1 MTAMTTSRPA
11 SFQVTPGQTAT
22 RVVMTGEFD
31 RETTKELEHEL
42 DRFLAD
48 SPSEVEFDMTAVDFI
63 DSSGLETLFR
73 LYQRI
78 VTQGGGTIR
87 VTSASSADAAD
98 VRSRGDAGGVQF
110 RGQLGRP
117 VGDVQ
122 RMA

>member
-1 MTAMTTSRPA
+1 MTRSRPA
-11 SFQVTPGQTAT
+11 SFKVTPGPNTA

-63 DSSGLETLFR
+63 DSGGLETLFR
-73 LYQRI
+73 CVPPHRD
-78 VTQGGGTIR
+78 GGRGHH
-87 VTSASSADAAD
+87 SSDQCVVRRGAD

>member
-87 VTSASSADAAD
+87 VTSASSAARRTFEA
-98 VRSRGDAGGVQF
+98 
-110 RGQLGRP
+110 
-117 VGDVQ
+117 VGMLEAFNFEDS
-122 RMA
+122 